1 MMRALAM
8 AAVAGMFM
16 ASAAST
22 EPFQEVVV
30 GVPVASVV
38 DAEAWYHDLF
48 GPDVEIIRPVPGVV
62 EFKVA
67 PGVWFQIFEAEGQQA
82 SGNIVRFKVD
92 DIYTTQRDGA
102 ELGINMGEAIEVPN
116 VVTYSEFADPDGN
129 ALGLY
134 DLP

>member
-1 MMRALAM
+1 MRVLAM

-16 ASAAST
+16 AGTASC

-30 GVPVASVV
+30 GVPVASIG
-38 DAEAWYHDLF
+38 DAEAWYHSLF

-62 EFKVA
+62 EFRVA
-67 PGVWFQIFEAEGQQA
+67 PGVWYQIFETEGQRE
-82 SGNIVRFKVD
+82 SGTIVRFKVD
-92 DIYTTQRDGA
+92 DIYTTQRNGA